1 MRSRL
6 IILLL
11 LALGAAPVQATGLPW
26 AQAEYKASKLFMTIR
41 LDISQQ
47 LLSGAAMEV
56 ATPIPFQ
63 GQGVQMQGEQVAV
76 VTLRS
81 RRSGQAKETRLYL
94 DPTNNAALRH
104 QRREWSDNPDFKDL
118 RYTTTGIART
128 RSEPLDGEADKP
140 PSEWGQVREQFR
152 PFPKLDDGTIVSDTA
167 SLPFLVATHDW
178 SGPADK
184 FQFLVIEDGQLARIT
199 ATAVRWNLTRVDYE
213 YGGKK
218 VDGKDRLLEV
228 RVLALAAGGS
238 GTTDIDLLGLS
249 SDVVLL
255 IDTKLGVPVEIR
267 GSVPFLG
274 EVRFALKRLR
284 PEPPGN

>member
-11 LALGAAPVQATGLPW
+11 LSLGAAPVQAIELPW
-26 AQAEYKASKLFMTIR
+26 ARAEYKASKLFMTIR

-47 LLSGAAMEV
+47 LLSGAAVEV

-63 GQGVQMQGEQVAV
+63 GNGVQMQGEQAAV
-76 VTLRS
+76 VALHS

-94 DPTNNAALRH
+94 DPTNNAALRR
-104 QRREWSDNPDFKDL
+104 QQREWSDNPDFKDL

-128 RSEPLDGEADKP
+128 RSEPRSGEADKP

-152 PFPKLDDGTIVSDTA
+152 AFPKLDDGTIVADTA
-167 SLPFLVATHDW
+167 SLPFLVATREW
-178 SGPADK
+178 SGPKEK
-184 FQFLVIEDGQLARIT
+184 FEFLVVEDGQLAQIT
-199 ATAVRWNLTRVDYE
+199 ATAVRWNLTRVDYKH
-213 YGGKK
+213 GGKK
-218 VDGKDRLLEV
+218 VDGKHKLLEV
-228 RVLALAAGGS
+228 RVIALAAGGS

-255 IDTKLGVPVEIR
+255 IDTRLGVPVEIR

-274 EVRFALKRLR
+274 EVRFALKRLQ
-284 PEPPGN
+284 PKPAGN